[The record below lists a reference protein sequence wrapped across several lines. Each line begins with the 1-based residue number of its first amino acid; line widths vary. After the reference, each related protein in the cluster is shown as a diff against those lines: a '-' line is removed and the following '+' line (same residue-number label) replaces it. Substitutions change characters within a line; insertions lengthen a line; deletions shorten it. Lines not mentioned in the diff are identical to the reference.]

1 MNKIQMV
8 DLKGQY
14 NKIKAEVDAGIQEVI
29 NNTQFIKGPQIK
41 VFEENLAQ
49 YLNVSHVIACAN
61 GTDALQ
67 IAMMALDL
75 KPGDEIILPVF
86 TYVATA
92 EVIALLGLTPVMIDV
107 EPETFCIDINLIESK
122 ITSKTKAIVPVHLFG
137 QCANMN
143 EIMRIASKH
152 NLFVIEDTAQALGAT
167 YEMST
172 ERGEMRNIPTPN
184 SQLPSHISHL
194 SSPISHL
201 PSPNSQLSSPNP
213 QKAGTI
219 GNIGTTSFFP
229 SKNLGC
235 YGDGGALMTND
246 DELAKK
252 IRMICNHG
260 QSVQYVHD
268 VIGVNSRLDS
278 IQAAIL
284 NTKLPHLN
292 SYEIARNEA
301 ANWYDE
307 LLGNHPNIVIPKRNP
322 QSTHVFH
329 QYTIQIKND
338 EVLSMNEK
346 IHHSSFILN
355 NSFRDEVRKQLAE
368 RNIPSMVYYPIELH
382 KQKAFE
388 QFNSNNDQFPVSEM
402 LCKSVLS
409 LPMHTE
415 MNKEMVEYIC
425 NNVLEIINNIN

>member
-1 MNKIQMV
+1 MV
-8 DLKGQY
+8 DLKSQY
-14 NKIKAEVDAGIQEVI
+14 IKIKAEVDAGIQEVLD
-29 NNTQFIKGPQIK
+29 NATFIKGPQIK
-41 VFEENLAQ
+41 AFEENLAQ
-49 YLNVSHVIACAN
+49 YLNVKNVIACAN

-107 EPETFCIDINLIESK
+107 EPETFCIDVNLIESK
-122 ITSKTKAIVPVHLFG
+122 ITYKTKAIVPVHLFG
-137 QCANMN
+137 QCANMD
-143 EIMRIASKH
+143 EIMRIANKH
-152 NLFVIEDTAQALGAT
+152 NLFVIEDTAQALGAS
-167 YEMST
+167 YEKST
-172 ERGEMRNIPTPN
+172 EIGEMRNIPTPN
-184 SQLPSHISHL
+184 SHLPSHISPI
-194 SSPISHL
+194 SSLISHL
-201 PSPNSQLSSPNP
+201 PSPNSQLPSPIS

-278 IQAAIL
+278 IQAAVL
-284 NTKLPHLN
+284 NAKLPHLN

-329 QYTIQIKND
+329 QYTIQIQQAQGEKNW
-338 EVLSMNEK
+338 
-346 IHHSSFILN
+346 
-355 NSFRDEVRKQLAE
+355 RDEVRKQLAE
-368 RNIPSMVYYPIELH
+368 RNIPSMIYYPIELH

-388 QFNSNNDQFPVSEM
+388 QFNTNNDHFPVSEM
-402 LCKSVLS
+402 LCKTVLS
-409 LPMHTE
+409 LPIHTE
-415 MNKEMVEYIC
+415 MNKEMVTFIC
-425 NNVLEIINNIN
+425 NNLLEIINNID